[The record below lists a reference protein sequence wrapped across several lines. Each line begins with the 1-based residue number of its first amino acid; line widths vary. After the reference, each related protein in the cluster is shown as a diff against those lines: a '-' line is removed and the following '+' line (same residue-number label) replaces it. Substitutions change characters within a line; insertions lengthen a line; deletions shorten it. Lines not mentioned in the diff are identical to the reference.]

1 MRSSYIE
8 PHCSDVI
15 WYVINI
21 IWFLLGTLGK
31 EIFSVSPLS
40 RIWIK
45 WICNQVSKYIIKCCL
60 FTFLLFCIFFLRET
74 EQLTV
79 WPMVWLIQW
88 GLMLIVDWW
97 FYNKWINWALFSNLF
112 SNVDLQ
118 EKECCISKGKK
129 NYKKMHACIFT
140 ILPLILLFFGWY
152 LFYQMFFS

>member
-8 PHCSDVI
+8 THCSDVI

-21 IWFLLGTLGK
+21 IWFLLETLSK
-31 EIFSVSPLS
+31 DIFFVSSLS

-60 FTFLLFCIFFLRET
+60 LTFLLFCIFFLRET
-74 EQLTV
+74 DQLTV

-88 GLMLIVDWW
+88 GLMLMVDWW

-118 EKECCISKGKK
+118 EKECFINKGKK
-129 NYKKMHACIFT
+129 KTTRKCMHVSLQSF
-140 ILPLILLFFGWY
+140 L
-152 LFYQMFFS
+152 

>member
-8 PHCSDVI
+8 THCSDVI

-31 EIFSVSPLS
+31 EIFSVSSLS

-60 FTFLLFCIFFLRET
+60 LTFLLFCIFFLRET
-74 EQLTV
+74 DQLTV

-88 GLMLIVDWW
+88 GLMLMVDWW

-118 EKECCISKGKK
+118 EKECCINKG
-129 NYKKMHACIFT
+129 KMHACIFT